1 MEGFVEAQEKH
12 KAMKQLHI
20 WVARVM
26 MNQDYLLRGLYYV
39 NQPIWTLTGGR
50 TKTLGRSS
58 LEKRSRLFGRPKQK
72 GREAKEVEK
81 KVYYTLGLEHF
92 QLDWSGSGS

>member
-1 MEGFVEAQEKH
+1 MKYQMEGFVEAQEKH

-39 NQPIWTLTGGR
+39 KQPIWTLTGRDAGGR
-50 TKTLGRSS
+50 TKTLG
-58 LEKRSRLFGRPKQK
+58 KRSRLFGRPKQK
-72 GREAKEVEK
+72 GIKEVEK

-92 QLDWSGSGS
+92 QFDWSGS